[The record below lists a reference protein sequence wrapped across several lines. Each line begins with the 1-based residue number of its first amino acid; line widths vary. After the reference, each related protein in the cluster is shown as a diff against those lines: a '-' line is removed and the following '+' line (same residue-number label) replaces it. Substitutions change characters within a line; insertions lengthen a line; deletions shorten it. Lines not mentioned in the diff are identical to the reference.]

1 MGKKFTLGKGLSALI
16 PDESADSIGE
26 NSKIL
31 ISINKI
37 KSDEEQP
44 RKLFDSEKIAE
55 LAESIKT
62 HGIIQPLI
70 LREDKK
76 DQYIIVA
83 GERRWRAAKM
93 AGLKEIPAI
102 IMELSNRDI
111 LEISLIE
118 NIQRQDLNP
127 IEEALA
133 YKKLLND
140 FKITQEELSKR
151 IGKSRVA
158 ITNTIRLTNLDERV
172 QQYIIESI
180 ITEGHGRVLLSIN
193 DNEKQYEIAQKV
205 IDEKLSVREL
215 ERFIKCINDNEQ
227 KEKLQESVD
236 KLNPYYREVKNQLQ
250 SYFGTKVNILNK
262 KNKGKIEIE
271 YYSEEDLQRILDI
284 INMWCFTWNNYEG
297 NDRILNILISTIND
311 LMPYLIIG
319 MAVIIIL
326 LFIMVVILFKVIGRV
341 ESRYRK
347 LMKGT
352 TSNNLEEML
361 LERLNN
367 IEEANEVSQK
377 ALEECKRLEIKMK
390 DCIQKVAI
398 MRYKAFENVGSDLSF
413 SIAMLD
419 DKNDGIILTGIYG
432 RQESTT
438 YAKPIDKGI
447 SRYDLSEEELY
458 VLNEASN
465 KKIK

>member
-1 MGKKFTLGKGLSALI
+1 MAKKFTLGKGLSALI
-16 PDESADSIGE
+16 PEEIEDFREES
-26 NSKIL
+26 NKIL

-70 LREDKK
+70 LRKYMD

-93 AGLKEIPAI
+93 AGLNEIPAI
-102 IMELSNRDI
+102 IMELSDRDI

-133 YKKLLND
+133 YRKLLND

-151 IGKSRVA
+151 IGKSRVTIA
-158 ITNTIRLTNLDERV
+158 NTMRLTNLDDRV

-180 ITEGHGRVLLSIN
+180 ISEGHGRVLLAIN
-193 DNEKQYEIAQKV
+193 DKQKQYELAQQV

-215 ERFIKCINDNEQ
+215 ERLIKRFNEDEE
-227 KEKLQESVD
+227 KEKVVWSSD
-236 KLNPYYREVKNQLQ
+236 DLNPYYKEIKNQLQ
-250 SYFGTKVNILNK
+250 NYFGTKVNVSNK

-284 INMWCFTWNNYEG
+284 INM
-297 NDRILNILISTIND
+297 
-311 LMPYLIIG
+311 
-319 MAVIIIL
+319 
-326 LFIMVVILFKVIGRV
+326 
-341 ESRYRK
+341 
-347 LMKGT
+347 
-352 TSNNLEEML
+352 
-361 LERLNN
+361 
-367 IEEANEVSQK
+367 
-377 ALEECKRLEIKMK
+377 
-390 DCIQKVAI
+390 
-398 MRYKAFENVGSDLSF
+398 
-413 SIAMLD
+413 
-419 DKNDGIILTGIYG
+419 
-432 RQESTT
+432 
-438 YAKPIDKGI
+438 
-447 SRYDLSEEELY
+447 
-458 VLNEASN
+458 
-465 KKIK
+465 